1 MTQVQSPLA
10 PPDDAV
16 RPVRHPE
23 APAPGSALPS
33 HYRSCF
39 GCGADHPTGLHL
51 QATAGEGCTVRAELV
66 VGEHHQGA
74 PGLAHGG
81 VIAAAFDEALGAVT
95 WLLRIPAVTG
105 HLGTSF
111 RAPVPVGSTL
121 VIDSECYAVAGRKIY
136 SRAVGRLGAS
146 DGPVVVE
153 AAAVFIAVPIEHF
166 SSNGRPEDVAA
177 YVASDEAKA
186 AKHGFE
192 VNP

>member
-1 MTQVQSPLA
+1 MSQVQSA
-10 PPDDAV
+10 TAVPPDAQP
-16 RPVRHPE
+16 PVRHPE
-23 APAPGSALPS
+23 APAPGTPLPS

-39 GCGADHPTGLHL
+39 GCGVDHPTGLHL
-51 QATAGEGCTVRAELV
+51 QATAGEGCTVRAEFV

-81 VIAAAFDEALGAVT
+81 LLAAAFDEALGAVT

-136 SRAVGRLGAS
+136 SRAVGRLGSA

-153 AAAVFIAVPIEHF
+153 ANAVFIAVGMEHF
-166 SSNGRPEDVAA
+166 RTHGRVEDVDAF
-177 YVASDEAKA
+177 VASADSESARR
-186 AKHGFE
+186 GFE